1 MKKIFLIMLI
11 SLVYCSFFTNNIYA
25 MTPVEITNNSKEQLD
40 EGLNPRGAVVTTTNG
55 QILYKYHKDKKVDPA
70 STTKLMTMLVIYE
83 DINHSKMSLK
93 DKVKISERYEKMSQL
108 PNLTTFPLKKGQTY
122 TIEQL
127 LKQAALNSSNA
138 ATLVLAEHID
148 GDISKFTDRMN
159 REAHL
164 LGMNQT
170 HFTNPSGADNKI
182 IKPYEPKKY
191 KDETRSYTTANDMA
205 ILTNHLLRKYPNIL
219 KMTQLETDTQYHQQ
233 LHNTNLSLPHQSLGM
248 KNVDGLK
255 TGTSKEGYNLALTAK
270 KDQLRVNTNLFN
282 IQPYP
287 SEKAKFAR
295 HKVANALTQNVF
307 KNYTYRKVI
316 SKGVHQ
322 IDGKT
327 YNVKEDLYDVVP
339 KDKSK
344 YELKISGKNYLS
356 VKYNRQFTKGEHIPS
371 VKVKPKFNF
380 LSVSFQ
386 IILAIAGIILV
397 SVIVII
403 AVKLYIKNYNKN

>member
-1 MKKIFLIMLI
+1 MLI

-83 DINHSKMSLK
+83 DINHSEMSLK

-164 LGMNQT
+164 LGMN
-170 HFTNPSGADNKI
+170 
-182 IKPYEPKKY
+182 
-191 KDETRSYTTANDMA
+191 
-205 ILTNHLLRKYPNIL
+205 
-219 KMTQLETDTQYHQQ
+219 
-233 LHNTNLSLPHQSLGM
+233 LSL
-248 KNVDGLK
+248 
-255 TGTSKEGYNLALTAK
+255 
-270 KDQLRVNTNLFN
+270 
-282 IQPYP
+282 I
-287 SEKAKFAR
+287 
-295 HKVANALTQNVF
+295 
-307 KNYTYRKVI
+307 
-316 SKGVHQ
+316 
-322 IDGKT
+322 
-327 YNVKEDLYDVVP
+327 
-339 KDKSK
+339 
-344 YELKISGKNYLS
+344 
-356 VKYNRQFTKGEHIPS
+356 HI
-371 VKVKPKFNF
+371 
-380 LSVSFQ
+380 
-386 IILAIAGIILV
+386 
-397 SVIVII
+397 
-403 AVKLYIKNYNKN
+403 